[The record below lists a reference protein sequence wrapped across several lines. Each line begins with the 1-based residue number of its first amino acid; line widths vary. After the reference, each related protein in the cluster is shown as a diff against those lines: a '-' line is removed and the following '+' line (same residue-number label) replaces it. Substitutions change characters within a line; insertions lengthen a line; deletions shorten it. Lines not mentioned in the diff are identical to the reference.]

1 MFGIQ
6 SHLAPLVFFLTWTEA
21 SVRSLAIAIGNLRF
35 FGRRFRGRLGRQK
48 PIPERL
54 PTLNTRNR
62 TYNMK
67 TALGSLVALDV
78 VTASILW

>member
-1 MFGIQ
+1 MFGVQ
-6 SHLAPLVFFLTWTEA
+6 SHLALLVFFLTGTE
-21 SVRSLAIAIGNLRF
+21 SSLRSLAIAISNLRF
-35 FGRRFRGRLGRQK
+35 FIRRFRGRLGRQK
-48 PIPERL
+48 PIPQHM

-78 VTASILW
+78 VMASIL